1 MKLKLLLPIF
11 FFALSSCGIFET
23 RTAEPPD
30 QGGGAVFIQPD
41 RPELVITNVQ
51 NAIQFMNTL
60 NYMRSIVPDEFRFFP
75 SSLANDSNPDLW
87 TNWGS
92 ENEEL
97 YFNNMRAAT
106 QNLSGHSLQIQ
117 NQQRTS
123 LPDGIERITAT
134 YTMTVNHNRP
144 PAVLPSV
151 AQGAFIMD
159 LQQGEDG
166 LWAILFWTDDASG
179 SSFTW
184 SDFKAAFVRD

>member
-1 MKLKLLLPIF
+1 MKVKLLLPLL
-11 FFALSSCGIFET
+11 FALSSCGIFET
-23 RTAEPPD
+23 RTAESPG
-30 QGGGAVFIQPD
+30 QGVGAVFVQPD
-41 RPELVITNVQ
+41 RPELVLTNIQ

-60 NYMRSIVPDEFRFFP
+60 NYMRSIVADEFKYLP
-75 SSLANDSNPDLW
+75 SSLANDGNPDLW

-106 QNLSGHSLQIQ
+106 QSLSGHSLNIQ

-123 LPDGIERITAT
+123 LPDGIERITAS
-134 YTMTVNHNRP
+134 YTLTINHNRS

-159 LQQGEDG
+159 LKQGEDG

-184 SDFKAAFVRD
+184 SDFKAAFIRD